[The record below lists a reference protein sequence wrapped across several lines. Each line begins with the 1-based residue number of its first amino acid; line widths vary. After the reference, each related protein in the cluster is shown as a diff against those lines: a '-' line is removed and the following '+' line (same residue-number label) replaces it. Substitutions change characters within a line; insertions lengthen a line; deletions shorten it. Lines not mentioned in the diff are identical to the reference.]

1 MSIERIAR
9 MTPSVTIVME
19 GIVADLKAQGVDVIG
34 LNAGEPDF
42 NTPAHI
48 VQACTRAME
57 EGKTRY
63 INVTGIPQLRQAICQ
78 KLQKDN
84 GAVYTPAQ
92 ICVSTGA
99 KQALNNAILTTV
111 QPGDE
116 VIIPKPCW
124 VSYVEIVKLADGVPV
139 LVDTDPAT
147 FQLDLEAISRA
158 ITPRTRAILLNTP
171 NNPTGAVYTRESLEA
186 LGRLAVEH
194 DFYIISDEVY
204 EKLIYG
210 SGEHVSPASLGEEVQ
225 AHTIVV
231 NGFSKAYAMTGW
243 RIGYTAAP
251 PEIAKDIAALQGH
264 TTSNSTTFVQ
274 WAALAALEG
283 PQDEL
288 ERMRRE
294 FDRRRLYMVERLR
307 KMPGITCPDADGA
320 FYLMPDVSSYYGK
333 TTPGGQVI
341 ADSAAFCNYILE
353 EAHVAFVPG
362 AAFEIPSAVRIA
374 YSNSLEKIRE
384 GMDRMEAAL
393 AKLS

>member
-34 LNAGEPDF
+34 LNAGDPDF

-251 PEIAKDIAALQGH
+251 PDIAKDIAALQGH

>member
-42 NTPAHI
+42 DTPAHI

-251 PEIAKDIAALQGH
+251 LDIAKDIAALQGH

>member
-42 NTPAHI
+42 DTPAHI

-171 NNPTGAVYTRESLEA
+171 TNPTGAVYTRESLEA

-251 PEIAKDIAALQGH
+251 PDIAKDIAALQGH

>member
-42 NTPAHI
+42 DTPAHI

-210 SGEHVSPASLGEEVQ
+210 SGEHVSPASLGEEIQ

>member
-42 NTPAHI
+42 DTPAHI

>member
-42 NTPAHI
+42 DTPAHI

-251 PEIAKDIAALQGH
+251 PDIAKDIAALQGH

>member
-210 SGEHVSPASLGEEVQ
+210 SGEHVSPASLGEEIQ

-320 FYLMPDVSSYYGK
+320 FYLMPDVSSYYDK

>member
-210 SGEHVSPASLGEEVQ
+210 SGEHVSPASLGEEIQ

>member
-42 NTPAHI
+42 DTPAHI

-158 ITPRTRAILLNTP
+158 ITPRTRAILRNTP